1 MCGSAWRY
9 DDGMKRRSL
18 FGLPALAFLQPPA
31 AAVNAVRSW
40 QAARHAQDDW
50 LDENSAKHRVV
61 LDTWNPEHFADA
73 LQFAGNIVETNKTDY
88 DIAAGELAVVIV
100 TRHRTTPFA
109 FNDAMWAKYGN
120 AYSRQMAWTAPNAKE
135 PPTANP
141 YAGRLTALAAGGITL
156 AICNRTTR
164 AYSANAARQA
174 GADADAVRKEMMTN
188 TVIAGHFVP
197 AGVVCVTRAQ
207 ERGYANISIG

>member
-1 MCGSAWRY
+1 MIAR
-9 DDGMKRRSL
+9 MKRRSL
-18 FGLPALAFLQPPA
+18 FGLPALAFLQSPA
-31 AAVNAVRSW
+31 AAVRSW
-40 QAARHAQDDW
+40 QAARHEQDDW
-50 LDENSAKHRVV
+50 LDANSAKHRVI

-88 DIAAGELAVVIV
+88 DVAANELAVVIV

-109 FNDAMWAKYGN
+109 FSDAMWAKYGK
-120 AYSRQMAWTAPNAKE
+120 AYSTQMAWSDPNAKDAA
-135 PPTANP
+135 PVTNP
-141 YAGRLTALAAGGITL
+141 YTRRLTQLAAQGITL

-164 AYSANAARQA
+164 AYSGNAARQA
-174 GADADAVRKEMMTN
+174 GADADAVRKEMMAN